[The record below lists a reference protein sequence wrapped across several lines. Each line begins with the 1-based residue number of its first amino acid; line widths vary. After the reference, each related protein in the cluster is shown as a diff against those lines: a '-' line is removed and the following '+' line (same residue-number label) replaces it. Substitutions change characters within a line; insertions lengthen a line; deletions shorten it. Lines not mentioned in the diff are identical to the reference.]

1 MQQTAAQQT
10 AAQQTAAQQTAAQQT
25 APHIASQMATSSL
38 ASVGPQVGIQTTLPQ
53 SLQQQQ
59 QPASIQM
66 PPIYIVNQ
74 SPSVSGKPASDD
86 KEEKDP
92 EAEELDKALSEKTDS
107 VLDTVQNAKRFTQ
120 QEKGRIYSFSNRR
133 LYDT

>member
-1 MQQTAAQQT
+1 
-10 AAQQTAAQQTAAQQT
+10 
-25 APHIASQMATSSL
+25 MATSSL

-107 VLDTVQNAKRFTQ
+107 VLDTVQNAKDLLSKKKEDLFFFKQ
-120 QEKGRIYSFSNRR
+120 KII
-133 LYDT
+133 